1 MTGRGLEDRGSETQA
16 LESFRSCGG
25 EAGPPTL
32 QTVALAALT
41 GDPSGSSVQHV
52 VRLLKEGGKSQTVTL
67 SQGKERSTV
76 SGASRDCGEPP
87 GRKTTAGSND
97 SPDPQGLAH
106 PRGPRDPPAAGAE
119 RRQRWRT
126 MDAGSCGIQE
136 ASGSPAR
143 LEPTP
148 PPGPEHAEDAGRGR
162 GSLGLPWKA
171 GGAREQR
178 GAGRQRPETT
188 AATRQQSLHPRLLT
202 AGRGDFQAPLRSPEA
217 EKEEPSV
224 RGDDAGKAEDRG
236 AHGTSNSAPS

>member
-16 LESFRSCGG
+16 LESFRSCEG

-52 VRLLKEGGKSQTVTL
+52 VRLLKEGGKSQTVNL
-67 SQGKERSTV
+67 SQGKEGSTV

-106 PRGPRDPPAAGAE
+106 PRAQGPASCRRRAQAKVEDDGRRELRNPGGQRVAGETGANSAPWTRTG
-119 RRQRWRT
+119 RRCW
-126 MDAGSCGIQE
+126 
-136 ASGSPAR
+136 P
-143 LEPTP
+143 
-148 PPGPEHAEDAGRGR
+148 GR